1 MTKHDREIN
10 IFKSD
15 FYLVPHNPLLIC
27 PLFSSPKLT
36 FYLGGI
42 CTILTTLH
50 SITTT
55 HQHNMTSLANLIY
68 AQTLYKYAVD
78 HSIKSVVVS
87 PDIPVSVAEYLASQ
101 LPKHPLTRANIIK
114 LMGESPS
121 LSAAECQRW
130 GRQMIASTK
139 IAEKE
144 LAVSSLAKLVDGFRH
159 VLFTETLAQL
169 KTDEATYVKLTGEM
183 DQEEAAQKE
192 LEQKAVL
199 EKEQKEK
206 EEKELK
212 EKEEKEKEQ
221 KLKEEQTVA
230 PKSDDDDVEMVDA
243 VEELKE
249 PEEEEKEEVEEE
261 KEQEPEEEAEEET
274 EAAPKVVPSPSPSP
288 VKVKE
293 EEADVQAEVDDAND
307 ESGKSD
313 KEDTADVEEETDRG
327 DTEEP
332 DESELDRVTETPEA
346 ATPGSEERTRKRA
359 RSTTEESDTRKRSRR
374 NTSAAPSA
382 NRKFQNVAGNLLS
395 NISSNKSAS
404 FFTHPVNPN
413 SAPNY
418 YALIFSPTDIRTI
431 KAQVKDGRI
440 SSTSELEREVAKM
453 FANAIMYNPWD
464 SDVNVWAREMQQ
476 ETDALLTLFRGAGGE

>member
-1 MTKHDREIN
+1 
-10 IFKSD
+10 
-15 FYLVPHNPLLIC
+15 
-27 PLFSSPKLT
+27 
-36 FYLGGI
+36 
-42 CTILTTLH
+42 
-50 SITTT
+50 
-55 HQHNMTSLANLIY
+55 MTSLANLIY

-78 HSIKSVVVS
+78 NSVNAVAVS
-87 PDIPVSVAEYLASQ
+87 PDIPQPIAEYMALQ
-101 LPKHPLTRANIIK
+101 VPKHPLVKTDILSA
-114 LMGESPS
+114 MGASPS
-121 LSAAECQRW
+121 LTAAQCQTW
-130 GRQMIASTK
+130 WRQMIASTK
-139 IAEKE
+139 IAETE
-144 LAVSSLAKLVDGFRH
+144 LPLGSLAKLVDGFRQ
-159 VLFTETLAQL
+159 VLYKETVAGLKEDEIKYKHLTE
-169 KTDEATYVKLTGEM
+169 EM
-183 DQEEAAQKE
+183 AREEKEKAEKERAEKQK
-192 LEQKAVL
+192 LEQERVEKEKL
-199 EKEQKEK
+199 EKEQHAKPEEDVTEK
-206 EEKELK
+206 PEEETS
-212 EKEEKEKEQ
+212 EPAQ
-221 KLKEEQTVA
+221 P
-230 PKSDDDDVEMVDA
+230 PKSDDDDVDMVDA

-249 PEEEEKEEVEEE
+249 DNPEEKEAV
-261 KEQEPEEEAEEET
+261 QEEAET
-274 EAAPKVVPSPSPSP
+274 EP

-293 EEADVQAEVDDAND
+293 EEKEAEVATEDKDAEAAADDQEEEDAGAQADAESEAQAE
-307 ESGKSD
+307 ESESE
-313 KEDTADVEEETDRG
+313 KETTADAETDRG
-327 DTEEP
+327 ETEEP

-346 ATPGSEERTRKRA
+346 GATPGSEERTRKRA

-464 SDVNVWAREMQQ
+464 SDVNLWAREMQQ